1 MTPHKPR
8 FRFQDLYQFHG
19 FKFSEICW
27 EKDALVVSLRRTR
40 RTGTCAACGKRC
52 SHIQARRR
60 RRARDLSVVSTMVFV
75 AFDCFE
81 LDCNCGYLGWERV
94 SFCEEYSRYT
104 TRFEE
109 KVVILCAKMTIKDVA
124 AEMSI
129 SWNAVKLIDKKHLRK
144 YLVPLDEANPKN
156 LGVDEIAYEKGHKYL
171 TVVRDVDLGKVIW
184 IGEGRKKETLDEFF
198 HKLGAEKALR
208 IQHVVMDMWDA
219 YIASVRANTDAIIV
233 FDKFHVA
240 KKINEAVDAV
250 RKLEFA
256 NADSRERKDMKHK
269 RFLVLARRKN
279 LDEAKRETLRDLLDI
294 NTNLTTAY
302 LLKEQALD
310 IFDETDKDTAI
321 KRLQKWF
328 RNIDNATIAAFK
340 PVAKTIKN
348 YLYGIIN
355 YFDKRI
361 TNAQSEGFNNKINI
375 IKRRAYGY
383 RDLEYFKLKI
393 LQSCGKMSS
402 K

>member
-1 MTPHKPR
+1 MEPYKQR
-8 FRFQDLYQFHG
+8 FRLRDFYRFDG
-19 FKFSEICW
+19 FRFADSFYGTDCLII
-27 EKDALVVSLRRTR
+27 ALRRTKT
-40 RTGTCAACGKRC
+40 TGTCAACGIRC
-52 SHIQARRR
+52 RYIDDRRTR
-60 RRARDLSVVSTMVFV
+60 RVRDLNVVSSIVFIEFTMFK
-75 AFDCFE
+75 
-81 LDCNCGYLGWERV
+81 LDCSCGYNGWELL

-144 YLVPLDEANPKN
+144 YLVPLDEATPTNI
-156 LGVDEIAYEKGHKYL
+156 GVDEIAYEKGHKYL

-184 IGEGRKKETLDEFF
+184 VGEGRKKETLDEFF
-198 HKLGAEKALR
+198 RKLGAEKALR
-208 IQHVVMDMWDA
+208 IKHVVMDMWDP
-219 YIASVRANTDAIIV
+219 YIASIRANTDAIIV
-233 FDKFHVA
+233 FDKFHIA
-240 KKINEAVDAV
+240 KKINDAVDAV
-250 RKLEFA
+250 RKQEFA
-256 NADSRERKDMKHK
+256 NADFRERKNMKHK

-279 LDEAKRETLRDLLDI
+279 LDETKRDTLRDLLDV
-294 NTNLTTAY
+294 NENLTVAY

-310 IFDETDKDTAI
+310 IFDEQDKEIAI
-321 KRLQKWF
+321 RRLQKWF
-328 RNIDNATIAAFK
+328 RNVDDAAIAAFQ
-340 PVAKTIKN
+340 PVVKTIQN

-393 LQSCGKMSS
+393 LQSCGTATPK
-402 K
+402 

>member
-1 MTPHKPR
+1 MEQYTQR
-8 FRFQDLYQFHG
+8 FRLRDFYRFDG
-19 FKFSEICW
+19 FRFADSFYGNDCLIVELRRTKTTGTCGSCGTRCRYI
-27 EKDALVVSLRRTR
+27 DDRRTR
-40 RTGTCAACGKRC
+40 RV
-52 SHIQARRR
+52 
-60 RRARDLSVVSTMVFV
+60 RDLNIVSLPVFLEFV
-75 AFDCFE
+75 TFK
-81 LDCNCGYLGWERV
+81 LDCSCGYNGWEV
-94 SFCEEYSRYT
+94 LSFCDDYSRYT

-109 KVVILCAKMTIKDVA
+109 KVIILCIKMTIKDVA
-124 AEMSI
+124 IEMGI
-129 SWNAVKLIDKKHLRK
+129 SWNTVKLIDKKHLRK
-144 YLVPLDEANPKN
+144 YLVPLDEANPLN
-156 LGVDEIAYEKGHKYL
+156 LGIDEIAYEKGHKYL
-171 TVVRDVDLGKVIW
+171 TVVRDIDLGKVIW
-184 IGEGRKKETLDEFF
+184 VGEGRKKETLDEFF

-219 YIASVRANTDAIIV
+219 YISSVRANTDAIIV

-250 RKLEFA
+250 RKQEFA

-310 IFDETDKDTAI
+310 IFDETDKDIAI

-328 RNIDNATIAAFK
+328 RNIDDAAIAAFQ
-340 PVAKTIKN
+340 PVVKTIKN

-393 LQSCGKMSS
+393 LQSCGKTTP

>member
-8 FRFQDLYQFHG
+8 FRFQDLYQFPG
-19 FKFSEICW
+19 FKFIEAYW
-27 EKDALVVSLRRTR
+27 ENDALVVSLRRTR

-52 SHIQARRR
+52 SHIQARRTR
-60 RRARDLSVVSTMVFV
+60 RVRDLGVVSTMVYV

-81 LDCNCGYLGWERV
+81 LDCNCGYLGWERM

-104 TRFEE
+104 IRFEE

-129 SWNAVKLIDKKHLRK
+129 SWNAVKRIDKKHLRK
-144 YLVPLDEANPKN
+144 YLVPLDETNPTN

-184 IGEGRKKETLDEFF
+184 VGEGRKKETLDEFF
-198 HKLGAEKALR
+198 RKLGAEKALR
-208 IQHVVMDMWDA
+208 IRHVVMDMWDP
-219 YIASVRANTDAIIV
+219 YIASIRANTDAIIV

-240 KKINEAVDAV
+240 KKINDAVDAV
-250 RKLEFA
+250 RKQEFA
-256 NADSRERKDMKHK
+256 NADSRERKNMKHK

-279 LDEAKRETLRDLLDI
+279 LDEAKRETLRDLLDV
-294 NTNLTTAY
+294 NENLTVAY

-310 IFDETDKDTAI
+310 IFDEQDKDIAI
-321 KRLQKWF
+321 LRLQKWF
-328 RNIDNATIAAFK
+328 RNVDDAAIAAFQ
-340 PVAKTIKN
+340 PVVKTIQN

-383 RDLEYFKLKI
+383 KDLEYFKLKI
-393 LQSCGKMSS
+393 LQSCGTASS

>member
-1 MTPHKPR
+1 
-8 FRFQDLYQFHG
+8 
-19 FKFSEICW
+19 
-27 EKDALVVSLRRTR
+27 
-40 RTGTCAACGKRC
+40 
-52 SHIQARRR
+52 
-60 RRARDLSVVSTMVFV
+60 
-75 AFDCFE
+75 
-81 LDCNCGYLGWERV
+81 
-94 SFCEEYSRYT
+94 
-104 TRFEE
+104 
-109 KVVILCAKMTIKDVA
+109 MTIKDVA
-124 AEMSI
+124 IEMGI
-129 SWNAVKLIDKKHLRK
+129 SWNTVKLIDKKHLRK
-144 YLVPLDEANPKN
+144 YLVPLDEANPLN
-156 LGVDEIAYEKGHKYL
+156 LGIDEIAYEKGHKYL

-184 IGEGRKKETLDEFF
+184 VGEGRKKETLDEFF

-219 YIASVRANTDAIIV
+219 YISSVRANTDAIIV

-250 RKLEFA
+250 RKQEFA

-310 IFDETDKDTAI
+310 IFDETDKDIAI

-328 RNIDNATIAAFK
+328 RNIDDAAIAAFQ
-340 PVAKTIKN
+340 PVVKTIKN

-393 LQSCGKMSS
+393 LQSCGKTTP